1 MIVFQLAE
9 AGATFVETVIGE
21 MIIAEILNNEK
32 INWKYSFIAATAI
45 MFVVWSFNQL
55 ELFSFA
61 TSIVA
66 AVSFAVSAYVIY
78 RRDIGKALV
87 ISADYIILIYVV
99 DFLTISILGVIF
111 HEPQMAVRLT
121 ASYSLIRVL
130 FLSLSKGI
138 LMVLFLFFNKYF
150 LPQIHLVTKKMQAA
164 ISTGIILVYC
174 LVEYT
179 FANTNMAVVFTW
191 MMLLA
196 LVILGAYSVWQY
208 SFLTQEKSKM
218 EMVEAGNRQICENY
232 EQLIR
237 TSRENQIFFH
247 DLKNHYVII
256 RNYLKHNE
264 YEKAK
269 CYMEELDGQYP
280 DDIVHNW
287 TGIRTLDILI
297 QCKKKNAEARNIK
310 VEVIADQIQ
319 WRLEEHEAITLI
331 GNALDNAIESCRKIE
346 HGSRWIRVAIRNI
359 REMIFI
365 KVENSCHETPII
377 SNDRFFTSK
386 KEKNLHGFGLTSM
399 KFLVEKYDGAMSI
412 ESRDK
417 VFTLIISFSN
427 DR

>member
-1 MIVFQLAE
+1 
-9 AGATFVETVIGE
+9 
-21 MIIAEILNNEK
+21 
-32 INWKYSFIAATAI
+32 
-45 MFVVWSFNQL
+45 
-55 ELFSFA
+55 
-61 TSIVA
+61 
-66 AVSFAVSAYVIY
+66 
-78 RRDIGKALV
+78 
-87 ISADYIILIYVV
+87 
-99 DFLTISILGVIF
+99 
-111 HEPQMAVRLT
+111 
-121 ASYSLIRVL
+121 
-130 FLSLSKGI
+130 
-138 LMVLFLFFNKYF
+138 
-150 LPQIHLVTKKMQAA
+150 MQAA

-247 DLKNHYVII
+247 DLKNHYVIV